1 MRGAHQAKRKA
12 VREWVRQD
20 RVRLCEMQSCC
31 EARHVCIGFCWSG
44 GGVLEGAVEYELGCS
59 AEAAQDMSKGGE
71 KGAGDVRKDEGKG
84 DG

>member
-1 MRGAHQAKRKA
+1 MWGAHQAKCKA

-20 RVRLCEMQSCC
+20 HVRLCKMQSCC
-31 EARHVCIGFCWSG
+31 KAHHVCIGFCWSG
-44 GGVLEGAVEYELGCS
+44 GGVLEGAVEYKLGYS

-71 KGAGDVRKDEGKG
+71 KGMGDVHKDEGKG